1 MKLKKIIIGLFATIG
16 VLSVLAC
23 LVGIGYLAGS
33 STSIPEWLNFAKPA
47 TGSPE
52 VSTENT
58 ETLNE
63 NATGNTDLGTL
74 ISADRGSSQG
84 NVVSNIT
91 PTPGVNQG
99 STGGPQGSTDTPTQ
113 TPSNPNPTYIGFEP
127 GNITVNE
134 DNTLSISDE
143 LIESM
148 RDLPQFQEYSDNEL
162 KNFIDKI
169 YDNEIAGVE
178 DSSEVFN
185 AISRY
190 NDKDLLDYMT
200 GHYLTERPATPTPM
214 PTETPKQED
223 LTFTSMDNSISWFPL
238 TAINVWSEATD
249 FGKKVGTL
257 EGKGCLVVVDS
268 VCNETG
274 YYHVLYAG
282 PTDTDFSEGYIHP
295 DHFQYL
301 TTAEEEYEKKVEAGL
316 INPDEIPSN
325 TPSTEAPTPA
335 PTAKPTETPSES
347 EQAKPTETPA
357 KPTAKPTATPTPKPS
372 TPSAT
377 DYDSYKIKYKYF
389 KDYITGYTDE
399 GYPILPDGN
408 ILTPTTTPETLGYN
422 PATIDGYTEEGY
434 VIIGGFPCIP
444 TDTIHGDSQ
453 DGGEYG
459 GGTFEGGIH

>member
-1 MKLKKIIIGLFATIG
+1 MKKFLIYTFAIIGVI
-16 VLSVLAC
+16 SMLAC
-23 LVGIGYLAGS
+23 IIFVGYTFGIKSLSA
-33 STSIPEWLNFAKPA
+33 
-47 TGSPE
+47 
-52 VSTENT
+52 STE
-58 ETLNE
+58 EQ
-63 NATGNTDLGTL
+63 GT
-74 ISADRGSSQG
+74 
-84 NVVSNIT
+84 T
-91 PTPGVNQG
+91 PTPTLAMDFSSINE
-99 STGGPQGSTDTPTQ
+99 TILTPTIVPTGTN
-113 TPSNPNPTYIGFEP
+113 TPVPTSTP
-127 GNITVNE
+127 TPVVSLTPTNIPT
-134 DNTLSISDE
+134 NTPTPIS
-143 LIESM
+143 
-148 RDLPQFQEYSDNEL
+148 
-162 KNFIDKI
+162 
-169 YDNEIAGVE
+169 
-178 DSSEVFN
+178 
-185 AISRY
+185 
-190 NDKDLLDYMT
+190 
-200 GHYLTERPATPTPM
+200 TPM
-214 PTETPKQED
+214 PTELPKQED
-223 LTFTSMDNSISWFPL
+223 LTFTAMDDSISWFPL

-295 DHFQYL
+295 DHFRYL
-301 TTAEEEYEKKVEAGL
+301 TTAEEEYNKKVEAGL

-325 TPSTEAPTPA
+325 TPSTEVPTPA

-347 EQAKPTETPA
+347 EQANPTEAPA
-357 KPTAKPTATPTPKPS
+357 KPTEKPS

-399 GYPILPDGN
+399 GYPILPDGT
-408 ILTPTTTPETLGYN
+408 IITPNSTPETIGYN